1 MAQLSY
7 GFKTPVGLAGGLFD
21 ITPYV
26 IDARRNEENDG
37 VLGFGIGVV
46 KGTTAGV
53 QVALPTTSDSA
64 ADFEGITVN
73 GFTTENNM
81 SGNVVLANG
90 ATVGVLSK
98 GRIWAQVKA
107 SLTIHYGDAVY
118 LINDGDNKGKFS
130 NVATDGVKIPGARF
144 LDFAGSGN
152 THVIELG
159 GIGNVVGLDL
169 GDLNDVDFATAAPT
183 NGQVIKYDSTDKVWE
198 PGNDAT

>member
-1 MAQLSY
+1 MAQTSY
-7 GFKTPVGLAGGLFD
+7 SFKTPVGVAGGLFD
-21 ITPYV
+21 LSPYV

-37 VLGFGIGVV
+37 VLGFGMGVV
-46 KGTTAGV
+46 KGTNAGV
-53 QVALPTTSDSA
+53 QVLLPDSDTTA

-90 ATVGVLSK
+90 VTVGVISH
-98 GRIWAQVKA
+98 GRIWAKVKA
-107 SLTIHYGDAVY
+107 SLTINYGDAVY
-118 LINDGDNKGKFS
+118 LIVSGDNKGKFS
-130 NVATDGVKIPGARF
+130 NLATDGIKVPGARF
-144 LDFAGSGN
+144 LGFAGSSN

-183 NGQVIKYDSTDKVWE
+183 NGQVIKYDSTDKIWE